1 MYSKRSLHKKSVVKN
16 VLEESQQD
24 LSKVNKYFF
33 NLLQEWCLWNR
44 GESMIGVNSIF
55 EEIIKDNE

>member
-1 MYSKRSLHKKSVVKN
+1 MYSKRSLHKKSAVKN
-16 VLEESQQD
+16 VLEDAQQD
-24 LSKVNKYFF
+24 LSKINKYFF
-33 NLLQEWCLWNR
+33 NLPQEWCLWNR